1 MGTDAAAL
9 VIAKRLLD
17 ELKLSGFQ
25 FQRVA
30 PDEDGPVVGNR
41 VSGDWVDLIHIEGFS
56 RDCFACR
63 KRTSS
68 LMVPGNA
75 LVQRRVKGSALHV
88 FNEVLMWES
97 GA

>member
-1 MGTDAAAL
+1 MW
-9 VIAKRLLD
+9 LLD

-30 PDEDGPVVGNR
+30 LGEDGPLVGHR

-56 RDCFACR
+56 RDCFAWR
-63 KRTSS
+63 KRISS
-68 LMVPGNA
+68 LIVLGEGFVERRTQGHA
-75 LVQRRVKGSALHV
+75 LTVL
-88 FNEVLMWES
+88 NEVLTWQTTHAAPF